1 MTKKQ
6 YHRGKCNMGNRIIYN
21 ILGSSAHPAFQTNLH
36 KQNRQNRQDRQ
47 TLQFVGDVLG
57 GISLFLM
64 LFIGLFA
71 GLVFS

>member
-36 KQNRQNRQDRQ
+36 KQNRQDRQ

>member
-1 MTKKQ
+1 MTTKQ
-6 YHRGKCNMGNRIIYN
+6 YHRDKSNVGNRIIYN
-21 ILGSSAHPAFQTNLH
+21 ILGSSAHSAFQTNLH
-36 KQNRQNRQDRQ
+36 KQNRQDRQ

>member
-1 MTKKQ
+1 MTIKQ
-6 YHRGKCNMGNRIIYN
+6 YCKAKCAVEDRIIYN

-36 KQNRQNRQDRQ
+36 KQNRQDRQ